1 MAECCKTDVET
12 QREEI
17 AALLKMPLRKAETW
31 YLVDISWFK
40 MWKKYVGFDSWD
52 IYVRGS
58 QNVFPG
64 PVDNSGLLR
73 DWDTLDIKEHLI
85 DELDYTLVPTEGWK
99 KLVSWYGLKD
109 GQEPIARKVV
119 EAGMFVKHCKVEVYL
134 TELMLCEYNN
144 MDNIVP
150 RRFSKADTIALIERE
165 MRKLFSV
172 PDEKEARLWGKY
184 MSNSWEPLNNL
195 NSTIQDAGLYQG
207 QVLVIE
213 QKNED
218 GMWPRESSK
227 TNKKTESRISV
238 DRNEFVCA
246 VCLDLLK
253 DPVTILCGHSY
264 CKSCITGHWDHED
277 QQRVYS
283 CPQCRQTFSPRP
295 ALARNT
301 MLAEV
306 VEKLKKTELPAD
318 CYAGAGDVQCDVCTG
333 RKYKAVKSCLLCLN
347 SYCQNHLEQHEG
359 FFKGKKHTLT
369 EATGRLQEMIC
380 SEHEKHLEMYCITDQ
395 HCICVLC
402 MKYEH
407 KNHHTVSAAAQRTEI
422 QKHVKETQKM
432 FQQRIQQREKDLQQ
446 LRETVESYKRSAQTA
461 VKDSEK
467 IFTELI
473 RSIER
478 SRSELIRL
486 IRDQE
491 KTAVSR
497 AEGRLERL
505 EKEISDLRRR
515 DTELE
520 QLSHTQ
526 DHIQFLQSFQ
536 SLTAPP
542 ESTDSGNGNDNP
554 SSSLFSFD
562 GLRESVRQ
570 LRDKLQDFCKEEIK
584 KISDRVTFTNTVP
597 KTRNDF
603 LQYSH
608 QLTLDLNT
616 INKHLSLSES
626 NRVIA
631 NTDKAQ
637 LYPDHPD
644 RFDQWFQVFCRE
656 RVCGRCYWEIEWSGD
671 VFISVSYKSIN
682 RKGLGKE
689 CVFGRNAKSW
699 SLICTSSRYS
709 FIHNNIETELPEVS
723 SHRIGVFVD
732 PSAGTL
738 SFYSVSDTM
747 SLIHTVQTTFTQP
760 LYPGFR
766 VGSGSSVKLC

>member
-1 MAECCKTDVET
+1 MCV
-12 QREEI
+12 
-17 AALLKMPLRKAETW
+17 LF
-31 YLVDISWFK
+31 V
-40 MWKKYVGFDSWD
+40 
-52 IYVRGS
+52 
-58 QNVFPG
+58 
-64 PVDNSGLLR
+64 

-207 QVLVIE
+207 Q
-213 QKNED
+213 
-218 GMWPRESSK
+218 
-227 TNKKTESRISV
+227 
-238 DRNEFVCA
+238 
-246 VCLDLLK
+246 
-253 DPVTILCGHSY
+253 
-264 CKSCITGHWDHED
+264 
-277 QQRVYS
+277 
-283 CPQCRQTFSPRP
+283 
-295 ALARNT
+295 
-301 MLAEV
+301 
-306 VEKLKKTELPAD
+306 
-318 CYAGAGDVQCDVCTG
+318 
-333 RKYKAVKSCLLCLN
+333 
-347 SYCQNHLEQHEG
+347 
-359 FFKGKKHTLT
+359 
-369 EATGRLQEMIC
+369 
-380 SEHEKHLEMYCITDQ
+380 
-395 HCICVLC
+395 
-402 MKYEH
+402 
-407 KNHHTVSAAAQRTEI
+407 
-422 QKHVKETQKM
+422 
-432 FQQRIQQREKDLQQ
+432 
-446 LRETVESYKRSAQTA
+446 
-461 VKDSEK
+461 
-467 IFTELI
+467 
-473 RSIER
+473 
-478 SRSELIRL
+478 
-486 IRDQE
+486 
-491 KTAVSR
+491 
-497 AEGRLERL
+497 
-505 EKEISDLRRR
+505 
-515 DTELE
+515 
-520 QLSHTQ
+520 
-526 DHIQFLQSFQ
+526 SFQ

-570 LRDKLQDFCKEEIK
+570 LRDKLEDFCKEEIK

-608 QLTLDLNT
+608 LLTLDLNT
-616 INKHLSLSES
+616 MNKHLCLSES

-671 VFISVSYKSIN
+671 VFISVSYKSII

-699 SLICTSSRYS
+699 SLICTPSRYS

-738 SFYSVSDTM
+738 SFYSISDTM